1 MKTIEPTTT
10 LGALVAEQSS
20 RATLFERLHL
30 DYCCGGA
37 QTLAQACETN
47 GLDPDTVC
55 RLLEA
60 LDLPLPDRQHPE
72 GRDWRRASIADL
84 VDHIV
89 AAHHD
94 RLRAELPRIDEL
106 LATVVRVHGAGHPE
120 LHDLQRLFEALRGEL
135 ESHIESEER
144 DVFPACRAAEVDG
157 ASVDETLLASHEH
170 EHSETGDVLTA
181 LRQLGQDYDTSRALC
196 GTHRRLLE
204 GLRDIELDLHQHIH
218 EENNVLFPRVR
229 ARASA

>member
-1 MKTIEPTTT
+1 MVQSSST

-20 RATLFERLHL
+20 RAALFERLRL
-30 DYCCGGA
+30 DYCCGGG
-37 QTLAQACETN
+37 QTLAQACESR

-60 LDLPLPDRQHPE
+60 LDEPLPDQQHPE
-72 GRDWRRASIADL
+72 GRDWRRASIGDL

-89 AAHHD
+89 VSHHD
-94 RLRAELPRIDEL
+94 RLRTELPRIDEL
-106 LATVVRVHGAGHPE
+106 LTTVVRVHGPDHPE
-120 LHDLQRLFEALRGEL
+120 LHDLRRLFESMRGEL
-135 ESHIESEER
+135 ESHIETEER
-144 DVFPACRAAEVDG
+144 DVFPACRAVEAEG
-157 ASVDETLLASHEH
+157 AAVDEALLASHEH
-170 EHSETGDVLTA
+170 EHAETGGVLTA
-181 LRQLGQDYDTSRALC
+181 LRELGQDYDTSRALC

-204 GLRDIELDLHQHIH
+204 GLQELELDLHQHIH